1 MKFLRGA
8 APGFGIRLWIV
19 DGSLHFQMPKIR
31 ASKALC
37 DVEGVACRMSLLRVE
52 PGLVVKTRRL
62 YDQSIAIPPRRR
74 VAQPGRRCVIS
85 QFPAVHKNLPKE
97 IQLLI
102 EDHDEARRLNDFER
116 KKAVGVDSGNAVRE
130 AARQRIIDVI
140 ASYP

>member
-8 APGFGIRLWIV
+8 GPRFGIRLWIV

-62 YDQSIAIPPRRR
+62 YDESIAIPPGRRA
-74 VAQPGRRCVIS
+74 AQPGRRCGIS
-85 QFPAVHKNLPKE
+85 QFPAVRKNLPTE
-97 IQLLI
+97 IQILLD
-102 EDHDEARRLNDFER
+102 EQDEAMRL
-116 KKAVGVDSGNAVRE
+116 
-130 AARQRIIDVI
+130 
-140 ASYP
+140 

>member
-1 MKFLRGA
+1 MKFLRDAG
-8 APGFGIRLWIV
+8 PRFGIRLWIV

-37 DVEGVACRMSLLRVE
+37 DVQRVACRMSLLRVE

-74 VAQPGRRCVIS
+74 VPQPYRSSVMAQFTALHTKSI
-85 QFPAVHKNLPKE
+85 KE

-102 EDHDEARRLNDFER
+102 QHLQTA
-116 KKAVGVDSGNAVRE
+116 
-130 AARQRIIDVI
+130 
-140 ASYP
+140 